1 VSFLN
6 REVSGLM
13 SSPEVKGRLAAD
25 GAEAAAPNTPAEF
38 RGLITGEIARWEK
51 IIRNLGIR
59 EKQGG

>member
-1 VSFLN
+1 
-6 REVSGLM
+6 M

-38 RGLITGEIARWEK
+38 RGVIAGEIVRWEK